1 MNGKEVLQQ
10 TREKKM
16 RYYKL
21 NKIYVEYDELRGNF
35 YHWNPITRIGKKD
48 KISERTARKL
58 VAKILTPI
66 FEHEFMEMFDHVMWL
81 KTPALEYITIEGCIK
96 I

>member
-1 MNGKEVLQQ
+1 
-10 TREKKM
+10 M

-66 FEHEFMEMFDHVMWL
+66 FEYEF
-81 KTPALEYITIEGCIK
+81 
-96 I
+96 

>member
-1 MNGKEVLQQ
+1 
-10 TREKKM
+10 M

-21 NKIYVEYDELRGNF
+21 NEIYVEYDELHGNF
-35 YHWNPITRIGKKD
+35 YHWNSITRIGKKD

-66 FEHEFMEMFDHVMWL
+66 FEYEFREMFDHVVWL
-81 KTPALEYITIEGCIK
+81 KTPAIEYITIEGCIK
-96 I
+96 KEAERRIY

>member
-1 MNGKEVLQQ
+1 
-10 TREKKM
+10 M

-48 KISERTARKL
+48 KISGWVINKL
-58 VAKILTPI
+58 IDKVLIPI
-66 FEHEFMEMFDHVMWL
+66 YESEFREMFAHCVWL
-81 KTPALEYITIEGCIK
+81 KIPPIEYITIEGK
-96 I
+96 IELSNDN

>member
-1 MNGKEVLQQ
+1 
-10 TREKKM
+10 M

-35 YHWNPITRIGKKD
+35 YHWNSIARIGKKD

-66 FEHEFMEMFDHVMWL
+66 FEYEFREMFDCVVWL
-81 KTPALEYITIEGCIK
+81 KTPAFEYITIEGCIK

>member
-1 MNGKEVLQQ
+1 
-10 TREKKM
+10 M

-66 FEHEFMEMFDHVMWL
+66 FEYEFREMFDHVVWL
-81 KTPALEYITIEGCIK
+81 KTPPLEYITIEGCIK
-96 I
+96 NIEVER

>member
-1 MNGKEVLQQ
+1 
-10 TREKKM
+10 M

-21 NKIYVEYDELRGNF
+21 NQIYVEYDELYGNF

-58 VAKILTPI
+58 VAKILTPV
-66 FEHEFMEMFDHVMWL
+66 FEHEFMEMFYHVIWL
-81 KTPALEYITIEGCIK
+81 KTPSLEHTTTFF
-96 I
+96 

>member
-1 MNGKEVLQQ
+1 MEKGCYNKPG
-10 TREKKM
+10 KKM

-35 YHWNPITRIGKKD
+35 YHWNPISRIGKKD
-48 KISERTARKL
+48 KISERTAKKL

-66 FEHEFMEMFDHVMWL
+66 FEHEFMEMFDHVIWL